1 MKSFGICFLH
11 LIFKII
17 IVVLKPDKHVS
28 EVIHIS
34 QNATYACQ
42 AQIKIN
48 ILNLYCKLYN
58 VHVFLYKQ
66 FV

>member
-17 IVVLKPDKHVS
+17 IIVLKPDKHVS

-42 AQIKIN
+42 AD
-48 ILNLYCKLYN
+48 
-58 VHVFLYKQ
+58 
-66 FV
+66 